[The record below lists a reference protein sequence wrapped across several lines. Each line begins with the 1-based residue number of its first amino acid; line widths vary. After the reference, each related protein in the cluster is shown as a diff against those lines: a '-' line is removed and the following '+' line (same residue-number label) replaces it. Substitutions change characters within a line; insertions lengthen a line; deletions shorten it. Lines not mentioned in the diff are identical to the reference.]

1 MSKDQLLGNEK
12 ISRLLIKLS
21 VPATVSMFVN
31 ALYNLVDT
39 IFIGRGVGYLGIGGL
54 TIAFPVQMLIMA
66 ASLMIGVGA
75 SSVISRSLGAGDRD
89 RAGRAAGNSF
99 FIVGLLG
106 VGICLFGLAFIE
118 PLLRAFGATEDIRPY
133 AQEYLEVILIG
144 SIYFP
149 LVVSSNNLI
158 RAEGKAMV
166 AMSSMLIG
174 AIANIILDYIF
185 IFPLQ
190 MGVYGAALATILSQ
204 LLSAFYVLAYFL
216 SGRSAIKIR
225 LHYLQLEWRI
235 LREIIAVGFASFA
248 RNAAGSLIVIIV
260 NHLLVAYGGSLALSV
275 YGVLQRVIRFLFMPL
290 FGIVQG
296 MQPIAGYN
304 YGARK
309 LDRVKRVV
317 KLSVISATVY
327 ATITSLLAQA
337 FPTFVIGL
345 FGKEPDLIRNG
356 AYALRFVIA
365 VVPLVGVQ
373 VVGAALFQAVG
384 KAGPSLFLTLSR
396 EVLFFIPFV
405 LILPGFFGLTGIWL
419 SFPLADFFAILVTAV
434 LLYREMRRMGPQEAG
449 RTSESFL

>member
-1 MSKDQLLGNEK
+1 MSRDHLLENAK

-75 SSVISRSLGAGDRD
+75 ASVISRSLGSGDFD
-89 RAGRAAGNSF
+89 RAERAAGNSI

-106 VGICLFGLAFIE
+106 LAICLFGLVFID
-118 PLLRAFGATEDIRPY
+118 PLLRVFGATEDIRPY
-133 AQEYLEVILIG
+133 AKEYLQVILTG

-149 LVVSSNNLI
+149 FVVSSNNLI
-158 RAEGKAMV
+158 RAEGKAKV
-166 AMSSMLIG
+166 AMVSMLIG

-185 IFPLQ
+185 IFPLT

-204 LLSAFYVLAYFL
+204 LLSALYVLAYFF

-225 LHYLQLEWRI
+225 LRHFQPQWRI

-248 RNAAGSLIVIIV
+248 RNAAGSLIIIIV

-275 YGVLQRVIRFLFMPL
+275 YGVLQRIIRFLFMPL

-296 MQPIAGYN
+296 MQPIVGYN

-309 LDRVKRVV
+309 MDRVKRAV

-327 ATITSLLAQA
+327 ATITGLLGQA
-337 FPTFVIGL
+337 FPTYVIGL
-345 FGKEPDLIRNG
+345 FGKEPDLITNG

-365 VVPLVGVQ
+365 AVPLIGVQ
-373 VVGAALFQAVG
+373 VVGAALFQAIG
-384 KAGPSLFLTLSR
+384 KAVPSLFLTLSR
-396 EVLFFIPFV
+396 EVLLFIPFV
-405 LILPGFFGLTGIWL
+405 LILPGYLGLTGIWL
-419 SFPLADFFAILVTAV
+419 SFPLADFFAILVTVV
-434 LLYREMRRMGPQEAG
+434 LLQREMRRMGQ
-449 RTSESFL
+449 

>member
-1 MSKDQLLGNEK
+1 MSKEQLLGNEQ
-12 ISRLLIKLS
+12 IGRLLIKLS

-75 SSVISRSLGAGDRD
+75 SSVISRSLGAGERE

-118 PLLRAFGATEDIRPY
+118 PLLRAFGATEEIRPY
-133 AQEYLEVILIG
+133 AREYLQVILIG

-149 LVVSSNNLI
+149 AVVSSNNLI

-174 AIANIILDYIF
+174 AITNIILDYIF

-190 MGVYGAALATILSQ
+190 LGVYGAALATILSQ
-204 LLSAFYVLAYFL
+204 LLSALYVLAYFF

-225 LHYLQLEWRI
+225 LRHFQPEWRI

-260 NHLLVAYGGSLALSV
+260 NHLLVAFGGSLAISV
-275 YGVLQRVIRFLFMPL
+275 YGVLQRVLRFLFMPL

-309 LDRVKRVV
+309 PDRVKRVV
-317 KLSVISATVY
+317 KLSLISATVY
-327 ATITSLLAQA
+327 ATMTSLLGQA
-337 FPTFVIGL
+337 FPTYVIGL
-345 FGKEPDLIRNG
+345 FGKEPALIRNG

-365 VVPLVGVQ
+365 AVPLIGVQ
-373 VVGAALFQAVG
+373 VVGAALFQAIG
-384 KAGPSLFLTLSR
+384 QAGPSLFLTLSR

-419 SFPLADFFAILVTAV
+419 SFPLADVFSIFVTVV
-434 LLYREMRRMGPQEAG
+434 LLYREMRRMGPREAG
-449 RTSESFL
+449 RRPESVL

>member
-225 LHYLQLEWRI
+225 LHYLQPEWRI
-235 LREIIAVGFASFA
+235 LREIIAVGFASLPERRRQPH
-248 RNAAGSLIVIIV
+248 RNYRQSSTGGLRRKSGPLRIRGPAA
-260 NHLLVAYGGSLALSV
+260 
-275 YGVLQRVIRFLFMPL
+275 
-290 FGIVQG
+290 
-296 MQPIAGYN
+296 
-304 YGARK
+304 
-309 LDRVKRVV
+309 
-317 KLSVISATVY
+317 
-327 ATITSLLAQA
+327 
-337 FPTFVIGL
+337 
-345 FGKEPDLIRNG
+345 
-356 AYALRFVIA
+356 
-365 VVPLVGVQ
+365 
-373 VVGAALFQAVG
+373 
-384 KAGPSLFLTLSR
+384 
-396 EVLFFIPFV
+396 
-405 LILPGFFGLTGIWL
+405 
-419 SFPLADFFAILVTAV
+419 
-434 LLYREMRRMGPQEAG
+434 
-449 RTSESFL
+449 